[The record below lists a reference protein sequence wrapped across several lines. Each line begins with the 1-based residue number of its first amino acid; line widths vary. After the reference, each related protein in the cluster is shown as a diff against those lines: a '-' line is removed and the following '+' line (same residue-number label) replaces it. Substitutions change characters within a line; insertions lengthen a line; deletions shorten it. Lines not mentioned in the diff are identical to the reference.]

1 MLGMEN
7 GMEWIRGWSWS
18 WSWRLAAFYDVAN
31 QNGLGRSVSK
41 GKKEKNW
48 VALLLG
54 SGSRRQDA
62 LRLRGR
68 AGRVLRG
75 QGACLRRGVGGGDR
89 FTRFDRFVRALY
101 IARAHTQREKRE
113 RNCMLADQGLRL
125 DKVRPCSRGLP
136 SQQEKQKSLLFLV

>member
-1 MLGMEN
+1 
-7 GMEWIRGWSWS
+7 MEWNGFGVGLVGVGVGVGGWLRFMT
-18 WSWRLAAFYDVAN
+18 WRTKTVWGGAC
-31 QNGLGRSVSK
+31 Q
-41 GKKEKNW
+41 KEKRKKKKT
-48 VALLLG
+48 
-54 SGSRRQDA
+54 GSRFFWVLAREDKTRCDCEDA
-62 LRLRGR
+62 PV
-68 AGRVLRG
+68 VLRG